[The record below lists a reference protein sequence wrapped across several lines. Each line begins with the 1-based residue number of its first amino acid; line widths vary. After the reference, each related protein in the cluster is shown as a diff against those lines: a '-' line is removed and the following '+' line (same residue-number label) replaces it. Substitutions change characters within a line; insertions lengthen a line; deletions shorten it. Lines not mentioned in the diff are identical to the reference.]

1 MFLSFAPAKMNIHSE
16 VKLGRKKKKKKSKQ
30 KNKKNLI
37 ILIAR

>member
-16 VKLGRKKKKKKSKQ
+16 VKLGRKKKKKSKQ

-37 ILIAR
+37 ILIAC

>member
-16 VKLGRKKKKKKSKQ
+16 VKLGRKKKKKSKQ